1 MNNPNPGDLNEDL
14 PGEDGHLVPSETSFD
29 ENPSTEGDNPA
40 MRDAGFTALPPP
52 LVYGEV
58 RRRRHSVV
66 WTNDLRNAWEDPP
79 VPCAQILDP
88 IEDLFARLNR
98 RHQVKI
104 NLGFRHLNSEMAIL
118 RHGGTRAD
126 RLVFERMRPI
136 RTPAVYQ
143 AGRRLSHM
151 DPERVRQF
159 LRDILEERF
168 ELLVHSPHSTN
179 REEGVEELL
188 QRLPPVDHLDLEP
201 SPPDGETA
209 ACRICHSDYSQHH
222 VVIALPCN
230 PSHHFHFR
238 CIERWLIS
246 TPRCPVCE
254 TPPVFP
260 RE

>member
-14 PGEDGHLVPSETSFD
+14 PGEDGHLVHSETSFD

-79 VPCAQILDP
+79 VSCARILDP

-98 RHQVKI
+98 RHQVQI

-151 DPERVRQF
+151 DPQRVRQF

-188 QRLPPVDHLDLEP
+188 QRLQPVDHLDLEP

-209 ACRICHSDYSQHH
+209 ACRICHYDYSQHH

-230 PSHHFHFR
+230 HSHHFHFR
-238 CIERWLIS
+238 CIEMSRL
-246 TPRCPVCE
+246 
-254 TPPVFP
+254 
-260 RE
+260 